1 MEDSVTEHDGLPVQ
15 SVSKVPDCRIGDRYH
30 IDFIGMPFRVSS
42 PQLAVE
48 NFREMKVKYLKRH
61 FLQ

>member
-1 MEDSVTEHDGLPVQ
+1 MTAFPVQ
-15 SVSKVPDCRIGDRYH
+15 SVSKVPDCRISGRYH

-48 NFREMKVKYLKRH
+48 NFREIKGR
-61 FLQ
+61 